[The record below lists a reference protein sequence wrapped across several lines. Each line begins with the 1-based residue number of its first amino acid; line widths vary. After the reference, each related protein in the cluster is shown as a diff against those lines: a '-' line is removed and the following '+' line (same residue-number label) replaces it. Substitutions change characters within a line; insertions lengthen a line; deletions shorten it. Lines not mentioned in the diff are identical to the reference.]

1 MGFSPWA
8 LAHGPDSSILLEHP
22 KSTYAQEFTV
32 ILCTTPFYLQT
43 SVFYLEAFT
52 LDFRFSPWAL
62 AHGPDSSILL
72 EHPKSTYAGEF
83 TVSGERRPF

>member
-1 MGFSPWA
+1 MSVYFFNCA
-8 LAHGPDSSILLEHP
+8 PDRSSP

-43 SVFYLEAFT
+43 SAFYLEAFA

-62 AHGPDSSILL
+62 AHGLKPMGFSPWS
-72 EHPKSTYAGEF
+72 
-83 TVSGERRPF
+83 